1 MFNILYVLM
10 SKQDIHTVVVT
21 SHQQYNTHS
30 QKIVTTREQY
40 NIQSHNI
47 GLYITVTQ

>member
-1 MFNILYVLM
+1 MINISCVLM

-21 SHQQYNTHS
+21 SHQQYNNHS

-40 NIQSHNI
+40 NIK
-47 GLYITVTQ
+47 